1 MIQRRPEV
9 RYGSHRPEI
18 LRCRRLR
25 SKPGAYEAALER
37 QLAEQNCVS
46 PRKKDWRRSVGK
58 FDDGPDF
65 YCEVLAEGQAI
76 REATHDDAG

>member
-1 MIQRRPEV
+1 
-9 RYGSHRPEI
+9 
-18 LRCRRLR
+18 
-25 SKPGAYEAALER
+25 
-37 QLAEQNCVS
+37 VS